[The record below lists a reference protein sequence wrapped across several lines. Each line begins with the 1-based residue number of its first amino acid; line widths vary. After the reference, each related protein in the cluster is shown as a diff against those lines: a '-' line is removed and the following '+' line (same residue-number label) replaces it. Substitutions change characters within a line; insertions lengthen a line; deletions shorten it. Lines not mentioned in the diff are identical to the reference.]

1 MTAVTERSRPS
12 PSRRRQWLWSRQRLP
27 FTIAALVLL
36 AIALVWIYPLVW
48 TAGASLKTQE
58 GVFTTASNPFPSSLH
73 WENYVRAWRD
83 AQFGEYLLNTFVVT
97 LSVVVITVVRTAMA
111 GYVIARFS
119 FLGRK
124 VLVGVLVLTLF
135 VPTGYTIIPV
145 VEVSNQ
151 LHLLNSRWG
160 MILALSGAAHVAE
173 ILLYIGYFRGIPK
186 EIEEAAVVDGAG
198 FLTVFFRVMLPLA
211 MPVTA
216 TVTLLTFLSTWNNFF
231 LPLVFTFSRPE
242 LRTVSVGMLAFAGEN
257 STDWSG
263 LAAAATISLLPIVL
277 LFLFLQ
283 RYFIEGLSGAV
294 KS

>member
-1 MTAVTERSRPS
+1 MTAITDERRPV
-12 PSRRRQWLWSRQRLP
+12 SRRRHRLWSRQRLP
-27 FTIAALVLL
+27 YTVAALVLL
-36 AIALVWIYPLVW
+36 AVALVWIYPLVW

-58 GVFTTASNPFPSSLH
+58 EVFTTSSNPFPDTLH
-73 WENYVRAWRD
+73 WENYARAWRD
-83 AQFGEYLLNTFVVT
+83 AQFGKYLLNTFIVT
-97 LSVVVITVVRTAMA
+97 LSVVAITVVRTAMA
-111 GYVIARFS
+111 GYVLARFS

-124 VLVGVLVLTLF
+124 VLLGVLVVTLF

-160 MILALSGAAHVAE
+160 MILAISGAAHVAE

-198 FLTVFFRVMLPLA
+198 FLTVFFRIMLPLA

-216 TVTLLTFLSTWNNFF
+216 TVTLLTFLATWNNFF